1 LSVPEPEEEEQK
13 TKHKEK
19 GKRKHQSHVAEEEES
34 PPSKKALVEIKDF
47 MYFKLK
53 IVDLKK
59 DSKWWSPWRLPT
71 QKIRIQSILTKTFKD
86 MYFIEDS

>member
-13 TKHKEK
+13 TKCKEK

-34 PPSKKALVEIKDF
+34 PPSKKALVEIEDF

-59 DSKWWSPWRLPT
+59 IANGGVRGGSH
-71 QKIRIQSILTKTFKD
+71 TKTKD
-86 MYFIEDS
+86 KHSCLFLVSCLL